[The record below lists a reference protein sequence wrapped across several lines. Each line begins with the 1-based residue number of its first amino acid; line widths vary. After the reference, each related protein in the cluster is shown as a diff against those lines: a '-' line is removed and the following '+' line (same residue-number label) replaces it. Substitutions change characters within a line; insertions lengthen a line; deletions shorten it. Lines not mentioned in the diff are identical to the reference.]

1 MAHPT
6 IAVLAWLPDGVFEQ
20 LQRDHTDFDWRD
32 ARTPD
37 ALNKHL
43 AEATITYGLPPV
55 DRLAEAPGLRWVQ
68 LISAGVPPEL
78 CVAAGQR
85 GITVTNLAGLY
96 GPSIAEHALGLL
108 VLLTKNFHAAMRNQ
122 LREVWDRDVGNRIG
136 DLRGQTLAVVGLG
149 NIGRNVARLARAFGM
164 QVIGCRRRA
173 EHPVPEADRVY
184 PVEQI
189 RDMLAK
195 ADHVVVAAPLIASTE
210 GMLGPREFAAMKPGA
225 IYVNVSR
232 GPVAQEE
239 ALVEALRSGRLAA
252 AGLDVFATEPL
263 PPGHPF
269 WQMPQVVVIPH
280 VAGEA
285 INQSARP
292 AERFRRNLVAW
303 QMTRP
308 LEGLV
313 DLEWGY

>member
-20 LQRDHTDFDWRD
+20 FQSDHADFDWRD

-78 CVAAGQR
+78 CAAARQR
-85 GITVTNLAGLY
+85 DITVTNLAGLY

-108 VLLTKNFHAAMRNQ
+108 ILLTNNFHAAMRNQ
-122 LREVWDRDVGNRIG
+122 LREVWARDVGNRIG
-136 DLRGQTLAVVGLG
+136 DLRGKTLAVIGLG

-164 QVIGCRRRA
+164 QVIGCRRRG
-173 EHPVPEADRVY
+173 ELPVPEADRVY

-189 RDMLAK
+189 RHMLAE
-195 ADHVVVAAPLIASTE
+195 ADCVVVAAPLIASTE

-232 GPVAQEE
+232 GPVAREE
-239 ALVEALRSGRLAA
+239 ALLEALRSGRLAA

-280 VAGEA
+280 FAGEA

-292 AERFRRNLVAW
+292 AERFRRSLAAW
-303 QMTRP
+303 QTKRP

>member
-1 MAHPT
+1 MSRPSV
-6 IAVLAWLPDGVFEQ
+6 AVLAWLPDGAFEQ
-20 LQRDHTDFDWRD
+20 LQRDHADLDWRD

-37 ALNKHL
+37 GLNKHL

-78 CVAAGQR
+78 CVAARLR
-85 GITVTNLAGLY
+85 GMTVTNLAGLY

-108 VLLTKNFHAAMRNQ
+108 ILLTKSFHSAMRNQ
-122 LREVWDRDVGNRIG
+122 LREVWDRSVGDRLG
-136 DLRGQTLAVVGLG
+136 DLRGKTLAVIGLG
-149 NIGRNVARLARAFGM
+149 DIGRNVARLGRAFGM
-164 QVIGCRRRA
+164 RVVGCRRRP
-173 EHPVPEADRVY
+173 ELPVPEADRVY
-184 PVEQI
+184 AVEQV
-189 RDMLAK
+189 RDMLSE
-195 ADHVVVAAPLIASTE
+195 ADCVVVALPLIASTG
-210 GMLGPREFAAMKPGA
+210 GMLGPREFAAMKRGA

-232 GPVAQEE
+232 GPVAQEGALLE
-239 ALVEALRSGRLAA
+239 ALWSGQLRA

-263 PPGHPF
+263 PAGHPL

-292 AERFRRNLVAW
+292 VERFRRNLAAW
-303 QMTRP
+303 RANRP

-313 DLEWGY
+313 DLDWGY